1 MDDALNKIEISV
13 NSATCYK
20 NNNLIFEDINIEL
33 KNGDFMLIIGPNG
46 CGKTTLI
53 KSLCGIQKLEFG
65 NILINN
71 LDIHSKNSEYIEN
84 IIYLGHKN
92 SLNNDLSVQENL
104 EYLSVFDSSVGSNN
118 FDKIKNAMDYFN
130 IYKYKDYMIS
140 DLSEGNR
147 KRTSLARLVLSKKK
161 IWLLDEPLSFLDNNI
176 LDSFVSLI
184 KRHQA
189 NDGIIIVSTHYD
201 YSKSI
206 SNVKY
211 LKMETK

>member
-1 MDDALNKIEISV
+1 MNKIEISV

-20 NNNLIFEDINIEL
+20 NDNLIFEDINIEL

-71 LDIHSKNSEYIEN
+71 LDIYSKNSEYIEN

-189 NDGIIIVSTHYD
+189 NDGIVIVSTHYD
-201 YSKSI
+201 FSKSI

>member
-71 LDIHSKNSEYIEN
+71 LDIYSKNSEYIEN

-189 NDGIIIVSTHYD
+189 NDGIVIVSTHYD
-201 YSKSI
+201 FSKSI

>member
-46 CGKTTLI
+46 CGKTNLI

-71 LDIHSKNSEYIEN
+71 LDIYSKNSEYIEN

-189 NDGIIIVSTHYD
+189 NDGIVIVSTHYD
-201 YSKSI
+201 FSKSI